1 MIPLKKTFMTQV
13 ILKNDKVLQN
23 DYFFLDNIANLPKS
37 NTQKFIVTATE
48 WLENKKVFR
57 EKKNIGIKLNSDE
70 SVSLIKEDIKL
81 FKIIQFN
88 FITFKDGRPFSEA
101 RKLRNEYKFTNEIR
115 ASGHIIPDQYIF
127 LIRCGFD
134 SVEIESKKKKF
145 WLEFLKMDSGL
156 YYQP

>member
-1 MIPLKKTFMTQV
+1 MTQV